1 MIDAYHPWM
10 AETPHTCFSSVQGAS
25 RTLWSHASTGV
36 DPRKDYDRVMRQFK
50 KRQMAHE
57 APDVIDQL
65 VDQRIKAPPAL
76 RSDSQTADSI
86 RRMVET
92 ADTTADADPHVD
104 RVGARAGAVDVASS
118 VAEEK
123 GDEPIDDP
131 IDGMPDIFKTAVFAS
146 LGQVCVFHPTSQVG
160 VSSTKA
166 LMLRTLVVLYRN
178 WLERR
183 RMARCFVSSK
193 NPKTHVL

>member
-10 AETPHTCFSSVQGAS
+10 AETPRTCFSFSVQGAS
-25 RTLWSHASTGV
+25 RTMWSHASMGV

-65 VDQRIKAPPAL
+65 VTQRIRAPPAP
-76 RSDSQTADSI
+76 RSDSQTADSM
-86 RRMVET
+86 RRAAEAT
-92 ADTTADADPHVD
+92 NTTADADPHVD

-123 GDEPIDDP
+123 GHEPDVNL
-131 IDGMPDIFKTAVFAS
+131 IDGMPVFDQAF
-146 LGQVCVFHPTSQVG
+146 LLHIGEVCVFHPTSEIG
-160 VSSTKA
+160 ASSIKA
-166 LMLRTLVVLYRN
+166 LIL
-178 WLERR
+178 
-183 RMARCFVSSK
+183 
-193 NPKTHVL
+193 

>member
-1 MIDAYHPWM
+1 M
-10 AETPHTCFSSVQGAS
+10 
-25 RTLWSHASTGV
+25 GV

-50 KRQMAHE
+50 KRLAAYE

-92 ADTTADADPHVD
+92 ADTTADTDPHVD
-104 RVGARAGAVDVASS
+104 LVGARAGAVDVASS

-123 GDEPIDDP
+123 GHEPDDNL
-131 IDGMPDIFKTAVFAS
+131 IDGMPVFDRAF
-146 LGQVCVFHPTSQVG
+146 LLHIGEVCVFHPTSEIG
-160 VSSTKA
+160 ASSIKA
-166 LMLRTLVVLYRN
+166 LIL
-178 WLERR
+178 
-183 RMARCFVSSK
+183 
-193 NPKTHVL
+193 